1 MEGEN
6 SATGGQ
12 KGENSFIL
20 GRTPSQA
27 SEMSYTSD
35 TKQLVELE
43 RKDDVL
49 RGNIPMT
56 SFNFINSIIGSGIIG
71 VPYALKQ
78 AGFVMGIFLLIITA
92 LLNDRSIILLV
103 EAGKLSNTD
112 SYQDMIMVAC
122 GRPGFYL
129 LTLLQFLYP
138 LIAMISYNVIIG
150 DTVTKIIVRIGKAA
164 NVGSTVLG
172 NRQFIICLST
182 LMVTLPLSLY
192 RNIAQLSKWAFL
204 SIIMVF
210 FILVTV
216 CIRTTE
222 FVREIPPTDDAW
234 NFANYNIAQA
244 IGIMAF
250 AYMCHHNTFLI
261 HGSLENPTHQRWS
274 LVTHLSIGFSMTLM
288 LILGI
293 LGYVSFTGHTQGDLL
308 ENYCHED
315 DLMNVSRFMFAFS
328 IMLTYPIECFVTREV
343 IENAFFPSK
352 DPSPAWRHLCV
363 TIAVVLLTVAISMT
377 TDCLGIVLT
386 FNGVMVASPLAFIIP
401 PVCVMKLREEPILS
415 KRNIIPIIIATF
427 GTLVT
432 AFGIIVAIINMS
444 EGFSCSHG
452 TEMAYC
458 ADSVASA
465 NTTISPLIS
474 ANTTSQQPFVPTST
488 PSIG

>member
-1 MEGEN
+1 MEGGN
-6 SATGGQ
+6 PAVGDP

-20 GRTPSQA
+20 GRSQSEA
-27 SEMSYTSD
+27 SEMSYNSD

-49 RGNIPMT
+49 RGSIPMT
-56 SFNFINSIIGSGIIG
+56 AFNFINSIIGSGIIG
-71 VPYALKQ
+71 IPYALKQ
-78 AGFVMGIFLLIITA
+78 AGFGLGIFLLILTA
-92 LLNDRSIILLV
+92 VINDHSIILLV

-122 GRPGFYL
+122 GRPGFYI

-164 NVGSTVLG
+164 NLGGTVLG
-172 NRQFIICLST
+172 NRQFIIFLST

-204 SIIMVF
+204 SIILVF
-210 FILVTV
+210 FILVTI
-216 CIRTTE
+216 CIRTGE
-222 FVREIPPTDDAW
+222 YVKEIPPTTDAW
-234 NFANYNIAQA
+234 YFADYNIAQS

-261 HGSLENPTHQRWS
+261 HGSLENPTHQRWT

-308 ENYCHED
+308 ENYCHDD
-315 DLMNVSRFMFAFS
+315 DLMNVSRFVFALS

-343 IENAFFPSK
+343 IENAFFPSQEA
-352 DPSPAWRHLCV
+352 SPTWRHLAV
-363 TIAVVLLTVAISMT
+363 TIGVVLLTVAISMT

-401 PVCVMKLREEPILS
+401 PICVMKLRQEPILS
-415 KRNIIPIIIATF
+415 KKNIIPIAIATF

-432 AFGIIVAIINMS
+432 AFGVIVALVNLS

-452 TEMAYC
+452 SEMPYC
-458 ADSVASA
+458 VADKVAT
-465 NTTISPLIS
+465 NGTTALPISIS
-474 ANTTSQQPFVPTST
+474 TGSST
-488 PSIG
+488 PIG

>member
-1 MEGEN
+1 MEGDST
-6 SATGGQ
+6 SAKSQ

-20 GRTPSQA
+20 ARSQSEA
-27 SEMSYTSD
+27 SEMSYTSMASD

-43 RKDDVL
+43 RKDDIL
-49 RGNIPMT
+49 RGGIPMT

-71 VPYALKQ
+71 IPYALKQ
-78 AGFVMGIFLLIITA
+78 AGFGLGIILLILTA
-92 LLNDRSIILLV
+92 VINDYSILYLV
-103 EAGKLSNTD
+103 EAGRLSNTD
-112 SYQDMIMVAC
+112 SYQDMILVAY
-122 GRPGFYL
+122 GRPGFYI

-150 DTVTKIIVRIGKAA
+150 DTITKIIVRIGGAA
-164 NVGSTVLG
+164 NLAGTVLG
-172 NRQFIICLST
+172 SRHFIIFLAT

-204 SIIMVF
+204 SIILVF

-216 CIRTTE
+216 CIRTGE
-222 FVREIPPTDDAW
+222 FVRQIPATDDAW
-234 NFANYNIAQA
+234 YFANYNIAQA

-274 LVTHLSIGFSMTLM
+274 MVTHLSIGFSMTLM
-288 LILGI
+288 LILGV

-352 DPSPAWRHLCV
+352 EPSPTWRHIAV
-363 TIAVVLLTVAISMT
+363 TIVVVIITVGVSMT

-401 PVCVMKLREEPILS
+401 PICMMKLSQEPILS
-415 KRNIIPIIIATF
+415 KKNVLPILITTF

-432 AFGIIVAIINMS
+432 LFGIIVAIINIS
-444 EGFSCSHG
+444 EGMSCSHG
-452 TEMAYC
+452 KEMAYC
-458 ADSVASA
+458 ADVAALTLNNASTTQTVPF
-465 NTTISPLIS
+465 TTISSNP
-474 ANTTSQQPFVPTST
+474 
-488 PSIG
+488 IG